1 MRNAELKGWVR
12 SGELAS
18 VLEPCA
24 IHSGFRIPHSAFGV
38 GRGGDER
45 PLAGDRYRHGD
56 RERRR
61 RIAGW
66 RRGGSVCA
74 GSAAS
79 RGRDRSTRRSR
90 AHAGGTAGGGFGG
103 HRNWGW
109 GGELHK
115 LWGLVGRGGRGG

>member
-66 RRGGSVCA
+66 RRGGGGFARGA
-74 GSAAS
+74 GA
-79 RGRDRSTRRSR
+79 RGRARSTRRSR
-90 AHAGGTAGGGFGG
+90 AHAGGAAARGVWGGPKSGGGGG
-103 HRNWGW
+103 VFKRLG
-109 GGELHK
+109 
-115 LWGLVGRGGRGG
+115 

>member
-66 RRGGSVCA
+66 RRGGGGCGGGA
-74 GSAAS
+74 AARRRAAS
-79 RGRDRSTRRSR
+79 TPRSR
-90 AHAGGTAGGGFGG
+90 GPAGGTAAGGVGGGPT
-103 HRNWGW
+103 
-109 GGELHK
+109 
-115 LWGLVGRGGRGG
+115 

>member
-74 GSAAS
+74 GSAAA

-90 AHAGGTAGGGFGG
+90 AHAGGTAARGVGGVRKRGGAGKRHQPVASVSGGGKEG
-103 HRNWGW
+103 
-109 GGELHK
+109 
-115 LWGLVGRGGRGG
+115 

>member
-74 GSAAS
+74 GGAPS

-90 AHAGGTAGGGFGG
+90 AHAGGAGGRGVWGASEL
-103 HRNWGW
+103 GW
-109 GGELHK
+109 GGESSQ
-115 LWGLVGRGGRGG
+115 GGGRVGRGGK

>member
-61 RIAGW
+61 RIARW
-66 RRGGSVCA
+66 RRGGGGCWGGA
-74 GSAAS
+74 PPPGRRRLTRPFRGSAN
-79 RGRDRSTRRSR
+79 
-90 AHAGGTAGGGFGG
+90 TAAAEG
-103 HRNWGW
+103 
-109 GGELHK
+109 
-115 LWGLVGRGGRGG
+115 